1 MIDYCYR
8 YLVINGS
15 YIINVLRIF
24 AKAQNTHVT
33 NVKETTLTLNHINVK
48 TSLLDFLT
56 YTVRVQSSRHRMGM
70 RFYTDIGIFRI
81 VSFNI

>member
-8 YLVINGS
+8 YLVINGT
-15 YIINVLRIF
+15 YTINGLRIF

-56 YTVRVQSSRHRMGM
+56 YSVRVHKGR
-70 RFYTDIGIFRI
+70 
-81 VSFNI
+81 NIKEN